1 MISPFTSLLRR
12 RQITGPEPCAL
23 ATAHILLHVVAK
35 SKWSSVDQ
43 LLDHIQTVGRRL
55 VIAQPQ
61 ELVIGNIVRRVLYL
75 VRSEAEE
82 ERNHL
87 HDGTSASVSE
97 VPSPD
102 QTASPP
108 SMAAAAAGAPAVRPP
123 PRLLSLTSTGSFHVP
138 QSMFNMLYDSPKN
151 GSPFF
156 GRSTGASTPMSHAN
170 ALSNISAL
178 RSEVINGIE
187 EIKDEI
193 TSVDEEIASYADV
206 QIHPGSFVLAYRPS
220 ATLEKFLLAAAKR
233 RRRFTV
239 LIAGVN
245 PPNPWSH
252 NDDDDG
258 REPPYEALRAQ
269 LAKFGVETIV
279 IAGSGLMGYMPR
291 VNVVLLEARAITANG
306 AVVAGPGTAM
316 AARAAHEFNKTV
328 LVLGGVYKICP
339 EDEPDLDA
347 MVEVYNPSGWVGY
360 DGQMVEV
367 NVDATSAEYITPE
380 LVDIYITN
388 L

>member
-1 MISPFTSLLRR
+1 M
-12 RQITGPEPCAL
+12 
-23 ATAHILLHVVAK
+23 
-35 SKWSSVDQ
+35 
-43 LLDHIQTVGRRL
+43 
-55 VIAQPQ
+55 
-61 ELVIGNIVRRVLYL
+61 
-75 VRSEAEE
+75 
-82 ERNHL
+82 
-87 HDGTSASVSE
+87 
-97 VPSPD
+97 
-102 QTASPP
+102 
-108 SMAAAAAGAPAVRPP
+108 
-123 PRLLSLTSTGSFHVP
+123 SLTSTGSFHVP
-138 QSMFNMLYDSPKN
+138 QSMFNMLYDSPKA

-156 GRSTGASTPMSHAN
+156 GRSSGASTPLSHAH
-170 ALSNISAL
+170 ALANVSAL

-206 QIHPGSFVLAYRPS
+206 QIHPGSFVLAYRPTS
-220 ATLEKFLLAAAKR
+220 TIEKFLLAAAKR

-239 LIAGVN
+239 LIAGVY
-245 PPNPWSH
+245 PPNPWS
-252 NDDDDG
+252 DDP
-258 REPPYEALRAQ
+258 ETPYEALRAQ
-269 LAKFGVETIV
+269 LAKFGVETIT
-279 IAGSGLMGYMPR
+279 ISGSGIMGYMPR

-328 LVLGGVYKICP
+328 LVLGGVYKLCP

-347 MVEVYNPSGWVGY
+347 MVEIYNPSGWTRY